1 MKLPWRSRT
10 TGPGLRGRQLRPE
23 AVISACALLA
33 PVLAVQM
40 VRLIPGTHGPRQ
52 ASALTLPT
60 DATDGTGGTDAGT
73 NPLMPA
79 LPNLSPTQTLALEW
93 AKEQLQ
99 TPIVGN
105 PLLRPKPQAKPTP
118 GSPTLVP
125 NPATQPTE
133 PELPPEVKALK
144 MTSIMR
150 LGGELVVTINGRAYR
165 VGEPVLPGWFLTEI
179 AMPTRQATLKN
190 QAGLTA
196 RLQQSK

>member
-1 MKLPWRSRT
+1 MKLPLRSRT
-10 TGPGLRGRQLRPE
+10 TGSGLRGRQLRPE

-60 DATDGTGGTDAGT
+60 DGTDGTDAGT

-93 AKEQLQ
+93 GKEQFQ

-125 NPATQPTE
+125 NPATHPAE

-165 VGEPVLPGWFLTEI
+165 VGEPVLPGWFLTEL
-179 AMPTRQATLKN
+179 ALPTRQATLKN

>member
-52 ASALTLPT
+52 ASALTPP
-60 DATDGTGGTDAGT
+60 TDGTDGTDAGT

-79 LPNLSPTQTLALEW
+79 LPNLSPTQTLALQW
-93 AKEQLQ
+93 GKEQLQ
-99 TPIVGN
+99 KPIVGN
-105 PLLRPKPQAKPTP
+105 PLLRPKPQAKTTP

-125 NPATQPTE
+125 NPATNSAE
-133 PELPPEVKALK
+133 PELPQEVKALK

-165 VGEPVLPGWFLTEI
+165 VGEPVLPGWFLTEL
-179 AMPTRQATLKN
+179 ALPTRQATLKN

>member
-10 TGPGLRGRQLRPE
+10 TGPGLRGWQLRPE

-52 ASALTLPT
+52 ASALTPP
-60 DATDGTGGTDAGT
+60 TDGTDGTDAGT

-79 LPNLSPTQTLALEW
+79 LPNLSPTQTLALQW
-93 AKEQLQ
+93 GKEQLQ

-105 PLLRPKPQAKPTP
+105 PLLRPKPQAKTTP

-125 NPATQPTE
+125 NPATNPAE
-133 PELPPEVKALK
+133 PELPQEVKALK

-165 VGEPVLPGWFLTEI
+165 VGEPVLPGWFLTEL
-179 AMPTRQATLKN
+179 ALPTRQATLKN

>member
-60 DATDGTGGTDAGT
+60 DATDGTDAGT
-73 NPLMPA
+73 NPLMPE

-144 MTSIMR
+144 LTSIMR

>member
-1 MKLPWRSRT
+1 MKLPWQSRT

-33 PVLAVQM
+33 PVLAVQI
-40 VRLIPGTHGPRQ
+40 VRLIPGTHGPQQ
-52 ASALTLPT
+52 ASALTPP
-60 DATDGTGGTDAGT
+60 TDGTDGTDAGA

-79 LPNLSPTQTLALEW
+79 LPNLSPTQTLALQW
-93 AKEQLQ
+93 GKEQLQ

-105 PLLRPKPQAKPTP
+105 PLLRPKPQAKTTP

-125 NPATQPTE
+125 NPATNPTE

-165 VGEPVLPGWFLTEI
+165 VGEPVLPGWFLTEL
-179 AMPTRQATLKN
+179 ALPTRQATLKN